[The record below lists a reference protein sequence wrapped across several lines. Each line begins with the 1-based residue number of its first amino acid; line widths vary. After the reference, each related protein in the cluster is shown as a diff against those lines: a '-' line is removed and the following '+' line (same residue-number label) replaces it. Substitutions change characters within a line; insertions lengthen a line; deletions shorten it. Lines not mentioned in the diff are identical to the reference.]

1 MNLKNNNGYTGVD
14 ISIAMIFILIL
25 VPTIFGIIYSIQ
37 KTNAEV
43 ERKSEAIS
51 IATDILETAKSLEYS
66 EVSLDEG
73 KQLVLELNNK
83 YTNVNPNYE
92 YSKTGNKNV
101 YYKIEIEIENYYP
114 QNTTEI
120 EDLVKKLKVTVT
132 YPIGNI
138 TKSIDISSLF
148 KNM

>member
-1 MNLKNNNGYTGVD
+1 MNFKNNKGYTGVD

-25 VPTIFGIIYSIQ
+25 IPTIFGIVYNIQ
-37 KTNAEV
+37 RTNSEV
-43 ERKSEAIS
+43 ERKSEATA

-66 EVSLDEG
+66 EITLDG
-73 KQLVLELNNK
+73 NKQFVLELNNK

-92 YSKTGNKNV
+92 YSKTGHKNV
-101 YYKIEIEIENYYP
+101 YYKIEIELENYYP
-114 QNTTEI
+114 QDATEI
-120 EDLVKKLKVTVT
+120 EDLVKKLKVKVT

-138 TKSIDISSLF
+138 TKSIDISTLI